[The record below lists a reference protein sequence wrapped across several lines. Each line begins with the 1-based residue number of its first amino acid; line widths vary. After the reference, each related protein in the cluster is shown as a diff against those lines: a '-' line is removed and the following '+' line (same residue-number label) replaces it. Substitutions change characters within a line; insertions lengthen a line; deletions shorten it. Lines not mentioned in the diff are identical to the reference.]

1 MSGTGYQTLLDC
13 RRRSRYLRQHGFT
26 IDQIAIILRL
36 DHPATPLR
44 LYRYAAGLTAAQT
57 IEVFHQLAGT
67 IGAGLRESR
76 LYGYENWPQS
86 GRRPSVSTLCL
97 LARIYG
103 TRPAHLLTA
112 EMLAAYAG
120 HDQRILHEEGESRP
134 GHRQTSTN
142 RRSSTGPV
150 NE

>member
-26 IDQIAIILRL
+26 TDQIAVILGL

-57 IEVFHQLAGT
+57 VDAFHRLARTDGT
-67 IGAGLRESR
+67 GLRESR
-76 LYGYENWPQS
+76 LYDYENWPQA
-86 GRRPSVSTLCL
+86 GRRPSILTLRL

-103 TRPAHLLTA
+103 TRPAHLITSDA
-112 EMLAAYAG
+112 LATYSQR
-120 HDQRILHEEGESRP
+120 DQHIIRHLRCTDSSRDTP
-134 GHRQTSTN
+134 SG
-142 RRSSTGPV
+142 
-150 NE
+150 